1 MKGREA
7 AGKGKGRGREAAGK
21 GKGEGKRDNGMN
33 LLGKLC
39 HSS

>member
-7 AGKGKGRGREAAGK
+7 AGKGKGRGREEGGK